1 MGFMGILPYRLRNT
15 NKGNYGRSAI
25 LAGSYKYPGA
35 SYIAYEA
42 CAAFK
47 MGVGYSY
54 LYVPKEVYELYALRH
69 PEVIVSCLSSLDGH
83 IKYDEDILNSLL
95 KMDSISI
102 GMGMDIS
109 YDLYHT
115 IEYLLLNYDKTLII
129 DADALNTLAKYGI
142 DILRNKKCRVI
153 LTPHLK
159 EMERLSKISVSD
171 IMKNPLEIAK
181 NFSKM

>member
-1 MGFMGILPYRLRNT
+1 
-15 NKGNYGRSAI
+15 
-25 LAGSYKYPGA
+25 
-35 SYIAYEA
+35 
-42 CAAFK
+42 

-69 PEVIVSCLSSLDGH
+69 PEVIVSCLPSVDGH

-115 IEYLLLNYDKTLII
+115 IEYLL
-129 DADALNTLAKYGI
+129 
-142 DILRNKKCRVI
+142 
-153 LTPHLK
+153 
-159 EMERLSKISVSD
+159 
-171 IMKNPLEIAK
+171 
-181 NFSKM
+181 